1 MIPAPYHLPGA
12 VGGCGSVVYTGYV
25 WCSWGI
31 LRCTSFRGYSLEAIY
46 YHLVSTLQGV
56 VASGGY
62 KGVDT
67 DWRPCISI
75 LSAPYRGGGGSC
87 DYFVSP
93 SPQSKELGFGFRL
106 GPHLESTLGTCWD
119 RGLGLGLD
127 NLQVIS
133 GTSNIL
139 MHTNLSSSNK
149 PLKCLFFLA
158 QNAKNSFLPNKWA
171 L

>member
-1 MIPAPYHLPGA
+1 M
-12 VGGCGSVVYTGYV
+12 
-25 WCSWGI
+25 
-31 LRCTSFRGYSLEAIY
+31 EAIY

-56 VASGGY
+56 VASGEY

-106 GPHLESTLGTCWD
+106 GLHLESTLGTCWD

-127 NLQVIS
+127 NV
-133 GTSNIL
+133 
-139 MHTNLSSSNK
+139 H
-149 PLKCLFFLA
+149 
-158 QNAKNSFLPNKWA
+158 
-171 L
+171 